1 MYHKTVY
8 RAFVTDPLIEVFHG
22 YSSMMADEDPCD
34 DEAKVYLIQL
44 PHNLQTEEML
54 HKIWFALIIRRA
66 INCREVSD
74 ANRIHWGR
82 RVK

>member
-1 MYHKTVY
+1 MNEYHKMVY
-8 RAFVTDPLIEVFHG
+8 RNFVTFRLQEVFHG
-22 YSSMMADEDPCD
+22 YSS
-34 DEAKVYLIQL
+34 IS
-44 PHNLQTEEML
+44 EELL

-82 RVK
+82 RMA